1 MKKLVIFLF
10 ILIMNAS
17 LLGNVFFIMDIPYS
31 VGVGYSD
38 QSNFIKISDR
48 DIAYSYNGII
58 FEKVNPFFSANMK
71 LVNPAQNNDI
81 QIGTKLLF
89 DNFDIGIGLWSS
101 FSEFSLETGTGVFPG
116 WNYWSDEDEDEDENT
131 IGHLGTNVFFNGNLG
146 KIIFGVNLTSRVFNV
161 IQNEDG
167 LNFIFN
173 AFPTELA
180 KLRSFSGYLGFNL
193 LEHENFDLSFYFNFP
208 AYYSIVPGGMVFFKM
223 NSYYT
228 FTVRLEILNF

>member
-1 MKKLVIFLF
+1 MKKLVIFLI

-38 QSNFIKISDR
+38 QNNFIKISDR

-58 FEKVNPFFSANMK
+58 FERVNPFFSANMK

-81 QIGTKLLF
+81 QFGTKLLF
-89 DNFDIGIGLWSS
+89 DNFDLGIGMWSS
-101 FSEFSLETGTGVFPG
+101 FSEFSLENGTGVFPG
-116 WNYWSDEDEDEDENT
+116 WNYWSDEDEDENT

-146 KIIFGVNLTSRVFNV
+146 KIIFGVNLTSRIFNV
-161 IQNEDG
+161 IQNDDG
-167 LNFIFN
+167 LNFVFN
-173 AFPTELA
+173 AFPTDLA

-193 LEHENFDLSFYFNFP
+193 LEHENFDLSFY
-208 AYYSIVPGGMVFFKM
+208 
-223 NSYYT
+223 T